1 MNLRMLRTFVEV
13 VRQGGF
19 SQAAPVVCLTQS
31 TVSKAVKAL
40 EDDLGLPLLNRLGQ
54 GVELTAAGEIL
65 YRRALVLLAE
75 QSDLLAELEALRG
88 LKQGRLRIGLP
99 PVGSGAL
106 FAALFA
112 TFRQR
117 YPELDVELV
126 EQGGQRLAESLAA
139 GEVDLAAIL
148 MPVPE
153 EFDYQE
159 VRSEPLMVVLP
170 ARHPLAGRQRL
181 DIRALATEPFI
192 LFEAGFA
199 LNAKILAACALV
211 GVVPR
216 VGGAQCPDR
225 LHRRPGRG
233 RAGPGLPAEG
243 GGEAASPRS
252 AGNGAPGRAQYRMAA
267 GTGLAPERAPVP
279 GRPGLAGPGEGA
291 VRVILVLRGW
301 LARPGPCAVG
311 PGLRA

>member
-31 TVSKAVKAL
+31 TVSKAVKTL

-216 VGGAQCPDR
+216 VVA
-225 LHRRPGRG
+225 
-233 RAGPGLPAEG
+233 
-243 GGEAASPRS
+243 RS
-252 AGNGAPGRAQYRMAA
+252 AQIDFIADLVEA
-267 GTGLAPERAPVP
+267 GLGLAFLPRVVARQHLREALVMVPLDAPNTEWRLALAWRRNAHLSPAALAWLDLAKERFVSS
-279 GRPGLAGPGEGA
+279 
-291 VRVILVLRGW
+291 
-301 LARPGPCAVG
+301 
-311 PGLRA
+311 